1 MPTIRLP
8 EESEHGDM
16 VKKIDAMIRE
26 ISKATTMTPSTRA
39 LGLRPSILIGNHQ
52 ELAHVMATRTLL
64 NLQKRMIALA
74 VAAAKSAPYELY
86 AHTRGLQR
94 EYGLDDGQIVELIA
108 VIAHVISINTFEN
121 AIAAFNDAA
130 PIRSQDP
137 SLPVL
142 VEVRAKLGSVPRYF
156 QYMAGDP
163 AYAKIILDREV
174 STVHEGEVSRLN
186 KELVAYATSV
196 ADLRGD
202 HGRERLREEL
212 RLLDRPAAGS
222 DPRVGER
229 DARSG
234 DDAAPRGARHGLRA
248 GGQRDHRPHRRRGRR
263 RQRVVAQAGLHAPLR
278 RRHPWCDPGHARRH
292 PRSRSRD
299 PGVETRRCRSQ
310 HPHGVGQPPR
320 PASRRAGHD
329 GRGLPLRERGRA
341 PARPGQRLH
350 ARRARR

>member
-8 EESEHGDM
+8 EESAHGDM
-16 VKKIDAMIRE
+16 VRKIDTMIRE
-26 ISKATTMTPSTRA
+26 ISKAPAMTPSTRA

-108 VIAHVISINTFEN
+108 VIAHVISINTFEH
-121 AIAAFNDAA
+121 AIAAFNDSA
-130 PIRSQDP
+130 PIRSQDQ

-156 QYMAGDP
+156 MYMAGDP

-196 ADLRGD
+196 
-202 HGRERLREEL
+202 
-212 RLLDRPAAGS
+212 
-222 DPRVGER
+222 VN
-229 DARSG
+229 
-234 DDAAPRGARHGLRA
+234 
-248 GGQRDHRPHRRRGRR
+248 
-263 RQRVVAQAGLHAPLR
+263 
-278 RRHPWCDPGHARRH
+278 
-292 PRSRSRD
+292 
-299 PGVETRRCRSQ
+299 
-310 HPHGVGQPPR
+310 
-320 PASRRAGHD
+320 D
-329 GRGLPLRERGRA
+329 GRLSMTYRAEMLRSLGMTNEQIFEATTVVSVYAKNCAFSTGLQLDPT
-341 PARPGQRLH
+341 PA
-350 ARRARR
+350 